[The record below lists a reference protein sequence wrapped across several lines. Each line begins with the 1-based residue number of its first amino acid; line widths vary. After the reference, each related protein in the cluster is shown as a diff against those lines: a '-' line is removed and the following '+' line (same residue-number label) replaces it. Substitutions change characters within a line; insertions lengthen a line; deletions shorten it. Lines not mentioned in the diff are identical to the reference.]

1 MKKKG
6 KTSVM
11 MRVVSIMLVL
21 ALVVTSVQTVLS
33 PRRVTKAASAES
45 MGDMEMLSA
54 SHVPDSEVR
63 SFYTILANA
72 QKNLEVAQKK
82 EDEAAIVAAEAVIQ
96 ELSGMNAGAVKTKYG
111 NNSTYT
117 EQVYGR
123 YLVNYP
129 GKIDFTGLT
138 VKNIQ
143 GIGWAR
149 SVSEFDLSG
158 VSVTEVPENE
168 FAFCKM
174 EKIVLP
180 DGVTKIGN
188 NAFGACS
195 NLVTLIIGTGEENI
209 VDLTKI
215 NEVGASAFSG
225 CAAITAV
232 KFADYDAS
240 RTELKLGT
248 RAFASCKSLEE
259 IKIPIKTAAN
269 LGANAFE
276 QCVKLVKVGLHN
288 DLAYLSNGLFQ
299 GAGAS
304 EFQIRFYVIEKGEKE
319 SASQLPDNITYVGDN
334 CFANAWLWAMDLS
347 TCDKLTKLNQYS
359 FSTSKIFSLKLPES
373 LETIEMQAFGAA
385 TVDTIVIPEKCTN
398 IGTEAFSRS
407 TIREITLPD
416 ALTEIKAGTFQ
427 TCEFLDGNAIHLSE
441 NSKLEKIGS
450 YAFASCG
457 DLQTT
462 AFIKNLKKLTTIEAY
477 AFANCSAYW
486 KDKNGNTINDAYR
499 ETTVASGLE
508 EIILPDSVVSLGESV
523 FEENYALRKVDLGNG
538 VKEIPD
544 KAFYLKSQG
553 AKLETVILPDELESI
568 GKSAFENQTRLF
580 TIGTQTA
587 KKEGT
592 LQFGSKLA
600 SIGDRAFAGCS
611 VENSINVSGVKAY
624 ALKENVR
631 TASEPGLSQLKIFD
645 YNNAYD
651 KENTDNAARAADYC
665 RIIYIDEAD
674 ILSKGSLPEGTF
686 NEEGELKD
694 TNYMELYIVAKRAW
708 VDDDLLMSTKTD
720 STDKQ
725 IEIYK
730 NEYET
735 DTQAY
740 KDRFYSKYDGTLTGT
755 FYCSQSNAGSVI
767 SLQSAA
773 GKRECWIRAV
783 VNSEIEHAALPG
795 ESCSIGMTYVF
806 GVRDV
811 SLPDSMREDSLGA
824 SAFEKCFSLNKV
836 ILSENLTEIKQNTFS
851 GAAKEISSS
860 NGGKYYDYYG
870 LRTVYIPEGMK
881 KIGDGAFQRC
891 YNLYFKESSTSAL
904 GTSLESIG
912 NNAFMECYSLET
924 MKFPTSLTTIGSSA
938 FAQCAVRNVSDVDCK
953 REAVIKEDNKEIK
966 YPYYW
971 NYEKYGK
978 RREKTGLRKLDF
990 SAAKNLEVIGS
1001 SAFRHCNMTDVQ
1013 LTNSPLVEVSDGLF
1027 DQCSYLKNVSFGD
1040 KVQSVEQNV
1049 LRDTVSLTTV
1059 SIPASASI
1067 KGTAISGAF
1076 GKVTMDRENLKKQAD
1091 PTLSLSY
1098 KENEEIVIPIHDS
1111 VRLPINAFNKDV
1123 LNGSVK
1129 VVIVDG
1135 STETDI
1141 LGKSAQGLR
1150 AEFDMSKEPYSF
1162 VLHGEAYL
1170 KDPVTV
1176 KIEAGAAFT
1185 YINAKNTGW
1194 SSSHT
1199 FTYRVSVQDVP
1210 TQSISVSASEDT
1222 TVKGNPSMYD
1232 ETTGKKA
1239 LYIPVKSSAAANG
1252 IRLTAKIDPVET
1264 TDQVSWSSTDNEV
1277 AEISDMQYEPGSG
1290 VATAIVTCKKPG
1302 DATVTVTSGTVHDK
1316 IVVTGQIP
1324 VAAGGLSCTTGGG
1337 LLDTKITNNAVFGLS
1352 VGDSDKINIGVDYG
1366 KTDYDDS
1373 LLGIYGEKAVIE
1385 SSDENVVTVSPDGT
1399 FRAVGEGT
1407 AVITI
1412 KGQASGTKMQ
1422 FTLQVSKENN
1432 YTPFSVTVTGANEV
1446 NVGESIQLSAAV
1458 APKVASQAVTWSV
1471 ASGQNCVSVD
1481 AEGKVTGL
1489 ARGEATIVAASSEK
1503 DSVRSEAF
1511 KVKVNAPLKE
1521 LRILDGNVTLEVGRS
1536 MSFAKTTK
1544 TDATK
1549 GFFVSPSDT
1558 TDKIDWKSSNEGILQ
1573 VTQGTIQNVTV
1584 KALAV
1589 GTAELTGIS
1598 SSGVHASVVINVIQK
1613 ADSITVDKEVTLNVG
1628 KTHKLNPQK
1637 VPANSNEELTYTYS
1651 SGDPKIATV
1660 DVSGVIR
1667 AVAPGAVSINVKS
1680 NTGRTASCRVTV
1692 KQPAN
1697 KITLLLNR
1705 PSIKTV
1711 YVAKGKSVTL
1721 NTRLAPENT
1730 TDKLTYKSSKAKVAS
1745 VASNGVVTAKKKG
1758 SAKITIQADSGK
1770 KISVKIV
1777 VSRKEVKAKKVKIKA
1792 PKTVKRKKTVKLTVS
1807 LKSAKSTDTLSFASN
1822 KPNIAEIDA
1831 YGYLKA
1837 KKKGKVKITVTA
1849 SSGKKAVKTIKV
1861 K

>member
-1 MKKKG
+1 MMKKKG
-6 KTSVM
+6 KMSVVV
-11 MRVVSIMLVL
+11 RVTSIMLAL
-21 ALVVTSVQTVLS
+21 ALVITSVQTAVS
-33 PRRVTKAASAES
+33 PGRDAKAATAES

-63 SFYTILANA
+63 NFYTILANA

-82 EDEAAIVAAEAVIQ
+82 EDEAAIAAAEAVIQ
-96 ELSGMNAGAVKTKYG
+96 ELSGMNAGAVVAKYG
-111 NNSTYT
+111 NNTTYT
-117 EQVYGR
+117 GQVYGR

-149 SVSEFDLSG
+149 SASEFDLSG

-174 EKIVLP
+174 TKVVLP

-188 NAFGACS
+188 NAFDACS
-195 NLVTLIIGTGEENI
+195 NLATLMIGTGEENI

-225 CAAITAV
+225 CAAVTAV
-232 KFADYDAS
+232 KFADYDS
-240 RTELKLGT
+240 SKPELKLGT
-248 RAFASCKSLEE
+248 RAFAACKSLGE

-304 EFQIRFYVIEKGEKE
+304 EYNIRFYVIEKGENP

-334 CFANAWLWAMDLS
+334 CFTNAWLWDMDLS
-347 TCDKLTKLNQYS
+347 TCSKLTKLNQYS
-359 FSTSKIFSLKLPES
+359 FSVSKILSLKLPES
-373 LETIEMQAFGAA
+373 LETIEEQAFGAA
-385 TVDTIVIPEKCTN
+385 TMASIVIPEKCTN
-398 IGTEAFSRS
+398 IGAGAFNKCS
-407 TIREITLPD
+407 IEEITLPD
-416 ALTEIKAGTFQ
+416 ALTEIKANTFKA
-427 TCEFLDGNAIHLSE
+427 CNNLDGSLIHLSE

-450 YAFASCG
+450 YAFADCES
-457 DLQTT
+457 LKTT
-462 AFIKNLKKLTTIEAY
+462 IFLKNLKNLTTIEEY
-477 AFANCSAYW
+477 AFANCVAYW
-486 KDKNGNTINDAYR
+486 KDENNNKVNNAYK
-499 ETTVASGLE
+499 EPAVASGLE
-508 EIILPDSVVSLGESV
+508 EVILPDSVVSLGESV
-523 FEENYALRKVDLGNG
+523 FADNYALRKADLGNG

-544 KAFYLKSQG
+544 KAFYLASRG
-553 AKLETVILPDELESI
+553 ARLETVILPDNLLTI

-580 TIGTQTA
+580 TIGTSTA
-587 KKEGT
+587 EKEGT

-611 VENSINVSGVKAY
+611 VENAIRVSGVKAY
-624 ALKENVR
+624 ALKEKVK
-631 TASEPGLSQLKIFD
+631 TVSEPGLTQLMIFD
-645 YNNAYD
+645 YDNAYD
-651 KENTDNAARAADYC
+651 KDNTDNAARAADYC
-665 RIIYIDEAD
+665 RNIYIDETD

-686 NEEGELKD
+686 NEKGELEGSD
-694 TNYMELYIVAKRAW
+694 YMELYIVAKKAW
-708 VDDDLLMSTKTD
+708 VDDDMLMPSEKD

-730 NEYET
+730 DEYET

-740 KDRFYSKYDGTLTGT
+740 KDRFYSKYDETLTDT

-783 VNSEIEHAALPG
+783 VNSEIEHVSLPG
-795 ESCSIGMTYVF
+795 ESCRIDMTYVF

-836 ILSENLTEIKQNTFS
+836 TLSENLTEIKQNTFS
-851 GAAKEISSS
+851 GAAKEITSP
-860 NGGKYYDYYG
+860 NGSKYYDYYG

-924 MKFPTSLTTIGSSA
+924 MKFPTSLTTIGNSA
-938 FAQCAVRNVSDVDCK
+938 FAQCAVRNTSDADCK
-953 REAVIKEDNKEIK
+953 RETIIKEDQELK
-966 YPYYW
+966 YTYYW

-990 SAAKNLEVIGS
+990 SAAKNLENIGN
-1001 SAFRHCNMTDVQ
+1001 SAFRQSNVTDVQ
-1013 LTNSPLVEVSDGLF
+1013 LTNSPLVKVSDGLF

-1049 LRDTVSLTTV
+1049 LKDTVSLSTI

-1076 GKVTMDRENLKKQAD
+1076 GKVTKDRENIKQQAD

-1098 KENEEIVIPIHDS
+1098 KENDEVVIPVHDS

-1141 LGKSAQGLR
+1141 LGKSAQGIR

-1162 VLHGEAYL
+1162 VLHGEGYL

-1176 KIEAGAAFT
+1176 KIEAGAGFKYA
-1185 YINAKNTGW
+1185 NAKNTAW
-1194 SSSHT
+1194 TSSHT

-1210 TQSISVSASEDT
+1210 TQSVSVSASEDI

-1290 VATAIVTCKKPG
+1290 VATALVKCKKPG
-1302 DATVTVTSGTVHDK
+1302 DATVTVNSGSVNDK
-1316 IVVTGQIP
+1316 IVVTGQIQ
-1324 VAAGGLSCTTGGG
+1324 VAAGGLSCTTDGS
-1337 LLDTKITNNAVFGLS
+1337 LLDTNISNNAVFGLS
-1352 VGDSDKINIGVDYG
+1352 VGDSDKISIGMDYG
-1366 KTDYDDS
+1366 KTEYDDS

-1407 AVITI
+1407 AVITV

-1422 FTLQVSKENN
+1422 FTLQVSRENN

-1471 ASGQNCVSVD
+1471 ASGKNCVSVD
-1481 AEGKVTGL
+1481 EEGKVTGL
-1489 ARGEATIVAASSEK
+1489 ARGEATIVAASAEK

-1511 KVKVNAPLKE
+1511 KVTVNAPLKE

-1536 MSFAKTTK
+1536 MSFARTTK

-1558 TDKIDWKSSNEGILQ
+1558 TDTIEWMSSNEGVLQ
-1573 VTQGTIQNVTV
+1573 VTQGTDRSVTV

-1589 GTAELTGIS
+1589 GTAELTGTA
-1598 SSGVHASVVINVIQK
+1598 SSGVRASVVVNVIQK
-1613 ADSITVDKEVTLNVG
+1613 TNSITVEKEVTLNVG

-1637 VPANSNEELTYTYS
+1637 VPANSNEEMTYTYS
-1651 SGDPKIATV
+1651 SGDPKTATV
-1660 DVSGVIR
+1660 DANGVIR
-1667 AVAPGAVSINVKS
+1667 AVAPGRVDINVRS
-1680 NTGRTASCRVTV
+1680 NTGKTASCRVTV

-1705 PSIKTV
+1705 PSTKTV
-1711 YVAKGKSVTL
+1711 YLAKGKSVTL

-1730 TDKLTYKSSKAKVAS
+1730 TDKLMYKSSKPKVATVTS
-1745 VASNGVVTAKKKG
+1745 SGVVTAKKKG

-1777 VSRKEVKAKKVKIKA
+1777 VSKKEVKAKKVKIKA

-1807 LKSAKSTDTLSFASN
+1807 LKSAKSTDTLSFSSN
-1822 KPNIAEIDA
+1822 KPNIAQIDA

-1837 KKKGKVKITVTA
+1837 KKKGKVKITVTS

>member
-1 MKKKG
+1 MMKKKG
-6 KTSVM
+6 KMSIA
-11 MRVVSIMLVL
+11 MRVLSIMLAL
-21 ALVVTSVQTVLS
+21 ALIITSVQTAVS
-33 PRRVTKAASAES
+33 PGRDAKAASDES

-54 SHVPDSEVR
+54 SHIPDSEVR
-63 SFYTILANA
+63 NFYTILANA
-72 QKNLEVAQKK
+72 QRNLEVAQKK
-82 EDEAAIVAAEAVIQ
+82 EDEAAIAAAEAVIQ
-96 ELSGMNAGAVKTKYG
+96 ELSGMNAGAVVIKYG
-111 NNSTYT
+111 NNVTYT

-149 SVSEFDLSG
+149 SASEFDLSG
-158 VSVTEVPENE
+158 VRVTEVPENE

-174 EKIVLP
+174 TKILLP

-188 NAFGACS
+188 NAFDACS
-195 NLVTLIIGTGEENI
+195 NLVTLMIGTGEENI
-209 VDLTKI
+209 VDLTKV

-225 CAAITAV
+225 CEAITEV
-232 KFADYDAS
+232 KFADYNAS
-240 RTELKLGT
+240 KPELKLGT
-248 RAFASCKSLEE
+248 RAFASCKNLEE

-304 EFQIRFYVIEKGEKE
+304 EYNIQFYVIEKGEN
-319 SASQLPDNITYVGDN
+319 SSVSQLPDHISYVGDN
-334 CFANAWLWAMDLS
+334 CFTNAWLWDMDLT
-347 TCDKLTKLNQYS
+347 TCTKLTKLNQYS
-359 FSTSKIFSLKLPES
+359 FSSSKIRSLKLPES

-385 TVDTIVIPEKCTN
+385 TMDSIVIPEKCIN
-398 IGTEAFSRS
+398 IGEGAFNKCS
-407 TIREITLPD
+407 IQEITLPD
-416 ALTEIKAGTFQ
+416 ALTEIKADTFKA
-427 TCEFLDGNAIHLSE
+427 CKYLNGSFIHLSE

-450 YAFASCG
+450 YAFANCES
-457 DLQTT
+457 LKTT
-462 AFIKNLKKLTTIEAY
+462 VFLKNLRNLTTIEES
-477 AFANCSAYW
+477 AFASCFAYW
-486 KDKNGNTINDAYR
+486 KDKNNNTINDAYQ
-499 ETTVASGLE
+499 EMAVATGLE
-508 EIILPDSVVSLGESV
+508 EVILPDSVVVLGESV
-523 FEENYALRKVDLGNG
+523 FVDNYALRKVDLGNG

-544 KAFYLKSQG
+544 KAFYLSSRG
-553 AKLETVILPDELESI
+553 AKLETVILPDRLESI

-580 TIGTQTA
+580 TIGTRTA

-592 LQFGSKLA
+592 LQFGSRLA

-611 VENSINVSGVKAY
+611 VENSIRVNGVKAY
-624 ALKENVR
+624 ALKEKIKTV
-631 TASEPGLSQLKIFD
+631 SESGLTQLKIFD
-645 YNNAYD
+645 YDNAYD

-665 RIIYIDEAD
+665 RNIYIDEAD
-674 ILSKGSLPEGTF
+674 IFSKESLPEGTF
-686 NEEGELKD
+686 NEKGELED
-694 TNYMELYIVAKRAW
+694 PNYMELYIVAKKAW
-708 VDDDLLMSTKTD
+708 VDEDMLMSVRGD

-725 IEIYK
+725 IELYK

-740 KDRFYSKYDGTLTGT
+740 KDRFYSKYDGSLTDT
-755 FYCSQSNAGSVI
+755 FYCSQGNVDGLI

-773 GKRECWIRAV
+773 DKRECWIRAV
-783 VNSEIEHAALPG
+783 VSSEIEQVALPG

-811 SLPDSMREDSLGA
+811 NLPDSMREDSLGA

-836 ILSENLTEIKQNTFS
+836 TLSENLTEIKQNTFS
-851 GAAKEISSS
+851 GAAKEINSL
-860 NGGKYYDYYG
+860 NGNKYYDYYG
-870 LRTVYIPEGMK
+870 LRTIYIPEGMK

-938 FAQCAVRNVSDVDCK
+938 FAQCAVRNTSDADCK
-953 REAVIKEDNKEIK
+953 RESTIREDQELK
-966 YPYYW
+966 YTYYW

-990 SAAKNLEVIGS
+990 SAAKNLEIIGNA
-1001 SAFRHCNMTDVQ
+1001 AFRQCNVTDVQ
-1013 LTNSPLVEVSDGLF
+1013 LTNSPLVKVSDSMF
-1027 DQCSYLKNVSFGD
+1027 DQCSYLRNVSFGD

-1076 GKVTMDRENLKKQAD
+1076 GKVTMDRENVKPQAD

-1098 KENEEIVIPIHDS
+1098 KENQEVVIPIHNS
-1111 VRLPINAFNKDV
+1111 IRLPINAFNKDV

-1135 STETDI
+1135 SKETDI

-1162 VLHGEAYL
+1162 VLHGEGYL
-1170 KDPVTV
+1170 EDPVTV
-1176 KIEAGAAFT
+1176 KIEAGAAFH

-1210 TQSISVSASEDT
+1210 TQSVSVSASEDN
-1222 TVKGNPSMYD
+1222 TVKENPSMYD

-1239 LYIPVKSSAAANG
+1239 LYIPVKSLAATNG
-1252 IRLTAKIDPVET
+1252 IKLTAKIDPVET

-1277 AEISDMQYEPGSG
+1277 VEVSDMQYEAGSG
-1290 VATAIVTCKKPG
+1290 VATAIVKCKKPG
-1302 DATVTVTSGTVHDK
+1302 DATVMVNSGTVHDK
-1316 IVVTGQIP
+1316 IAVTGQIP
-1324 VAAGGLSCTTGGG
+1324 VASGGFSCTTGGS
-1337 LLDTKITNNAVFGLS
+1337 LLDTKITNNATFGLS
-1352 VGDSDKINIGVDYG
+1352 VGDSDKISIGVDYG
-1366 KTDYDDS
+1366 KTEYDDS
-1373 LLGIYGEKAVIE
+1373 LLAIYGEKAVIE
-1385 SSDENVVTVSPDGT
+1385 SSDENVVTVNPDGT

-1458 APKVASQAVTWSV
+1458 APKVASQVVTWRV

-1489 ARGEATIVAASSEK
+1489 ARGEADIVATSAEK
-1503 DSVRSEAF
+1503 DSVKSEAF
-1511 KVKVNAPLKE
+1511 KVTVKAPVKE
-1521 LRILDGNVTLEVGRS
+1521 LRILDENVTLEVGRS

-1558 TDKIDWKSSNEGILQ
+1558 TDKIDWKSSNEGVLQ
-1573 VTQGTIQNVTV
+1573 VTQGTNQSVSV
-1584 KALAV
+1584 KALVV

-1598 SSGVHASVVINVIQK
+1598 SSGVRASVVVNVIQK
-1613 ADSITVDKEVTLNVG
+1613 AESIEVDKEVTLNVG
-1628 KTHKLNPQK
+1628 KTHRLNPQK
-1637 VPANSNEELTYTYS
+1637 VPATSNEELTYTYS

-1660 DVSGVIR
+1660 DASGVIR

-1680 NTGRTASCRVTV
+1680 STGKTASCRVTV

-1705 PSIKTV
+1705 PSTKTI
-1711 YVAKGKSVTL
+1711 YLAKGQSVTL
-1721 NTRLAPENT
+1721 NTRLTPENA
-1730 TDKLTYKSSKAKVAS
+1730 TDELTYKSSKSKVAPVTS
-1745 VASNGVVTAKKKG
+1745 SGVVTAKKKG
-1758 SAKITIQADSGK
+1758 SAKITIKADSGK
-1770 KISVKIV
+1770 RISVKIV
-1777 VSRKEVKAKKVKIKA
+1777 VSKKEVKAKKVKIKA

-1822 KPNIAEIDA
+1822 KPNVAEIDA